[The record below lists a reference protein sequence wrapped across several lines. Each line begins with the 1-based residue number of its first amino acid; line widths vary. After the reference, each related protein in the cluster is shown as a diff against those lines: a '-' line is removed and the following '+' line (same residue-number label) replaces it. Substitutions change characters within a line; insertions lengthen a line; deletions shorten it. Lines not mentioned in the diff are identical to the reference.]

1 MDKIYELR
9 NIIDKTLR
17 KTFEPVFLEVVDESE
32 LHRGHVGF
40 KDGTQT
46 HFKIVISAKIFEK
59 MSRVSRE
66 RAIHKALGSS
76 MMKNIHA
83 LSIKFQ

>member
-1 MDKIYELR
+1 MDYVH
-9 NIIDKTLR
+9 IIDKTLR
-17 KTFEPVFLEVVDESE
+17 ECFDPVFLEVIDESE

-40 KDGTQT
+40 REGTQT
-46 HFKIVISAKIFEK
+46 HLKIVISAKIFEE

-66 RAIHKALGSS
+66 RAIHKALGFRTIQ
-76 MMKNIHA
+76 NIHA

>member
-1 MDKIYELR
+1 MNHV
-9 NIIDKTLR
+9 NIIEKTLR
-17 KTFEPVFLEVVDESE
+17 KAFEPIFLEVVDESE

-66 RAIHKALGSS
+66 RAVHKALGSRL
-76 MMKNIHA
+76 MQNIHA
-83 LSIKFQ
+83 LSINFQ

>member
-1 MDKIYELR
+1 MNYVQ
-9 NIIDKTLR
+9 IIDKTLR
-17 KTFEPVFLEVVDESE
+17 EYFNPTFLEVIDESE

-40 KDGTQT
+40 KEGTQT

-59 MSRVSRE
+59 MSKVSRE

-76 MMKNIHA
+76 IMQEIHA

>member
-1 MDKIYELR
+1 MNYVS
-9 NIIDKTLR
+9 IIDETLR
-17 KTFEPVFLEVVDESE
+17 KTFEPVYLKVLDESE
-32 LHRGHVGF
+32 LHRGHIGF

-46 HFKIVISAKIFEK
+46 HFKVEISAKIFEK

-66 RAIHKALGSS
+66 RAIHKALGPSI
-76 MMKNIHA
+76 MKNIHA

>member
-1 MDKIYELR
+1 MNYV
-9 NIIDKTLR
+9 NIIEQKLR
-17 KTFEPVFLEVVDESE
+17 ECFEPIFLEVVDESE

-40 KDGTQT
+40 KEGIQT
-46 HFKIVISAKIFEK
+46 HLRVVIRAKSFEK
-59 MSRVSRE
+59 MSRISRE

-76 MMKNIHA
+76 IMHNIHA

>member
-1 MDKIYELR
+1 MNYVS
-9 NIIDKTLR
+9 IIDETLR
-17 KTFEPVFLEVVDESE
+17 KTFEPIYLEVLDESE

-40 KDGTQT
+40 KDGIQT

-59 MSRVSRE
+59 MSRISRE

>member
-1 MDKIYELR
+1 MNYVH
-9 NIIDKTLR
+9 IIDKKLR
-17 KTFEPVFLEVVDESE
+17 ECFDPVFLEVVDESE

-40 KDGTQT
+40 KEGTQT

-66 RAIHKALGSS
+66 RAIHKALGSRT
-76 MMKNIHA
+76 MQEIHA
-83 LSIKFQ
+83 LSITFK

>member
-1 MDKIYELR
+1 MNYVQ
-9 NIIDKTLR
+9 IIDKALR
-17 KTFEPVFLEVVDESE
+17 EYFNPTFLEVIDESE

-40 KDGTQT
+40 KEGTQT

-66 RAIHKALGSS
+66 RAIHKAIGSS
-76 MMKNIHA
+76 IMQEIHA

>member
-1 MDKIYELR
+1 MNYVS
-9 NIIDKTLR
+9 IIDNTLR
-17 KTFEPVFLEVVDESE
+17 KTFEPIFLEVVDESE

-40 KDGTQT
+40 KDGIQT
-46 HFKIVISAKIFEK
+46 HFKIVIRAKIFEK

-76 MMKNIHA
+76 IIKNIHA

>member
-1 MDKIYELR
+1 MDYVTK
-9 NIIDKTLR
+9 IDKTLR
-17 KTFEPVFLEVVDESE
+17 KKFEPVFLEVLDESE

-40 KDGTQT
+40 KNGIQT

-66 RAIHKALGSS
+66 RAIHKAIGSS

-83 LSIKFQ
+83 LSIKFR

>member
-1 MDKIYELR
+1 MNYVQK
-9 NIIDKTLR
+9 IDKTLR
-17 KTFEPVFLEVVDESE
+17 ELFDPVFLEVIDESE

-40 KDGTQT
+40 KEGTQT
-46 HFKIVISAKIFEK
+46 HFKIVIRAKVFEK

-76 MMKNIHA
+76 TLQEIHA

>member
-1 MDKIYELR
+1 MNYVS
-9 NIIDKTLR
+9 IIDETLR
-17 KTFEPVFLEVVDESE
+17 ETFEPVYLEVLDESE

-40 KDGTQT
+40 KDGIQT
-46 HFKIVISAKIFEK
+46 HFKVVISAKFFER

-76 MMKNIHA
+76 IMQDIHA

>member
-1 MDKIYELR
+1 MNYVS
-9 NIIDKTLR
+9 IIDETLR
-17 KTFEPVFLEVVDESE
+17 KTFEPVYLEVLDESE

-40 KDGTQT
+40 KDGIQT

-83 LSIKFQ
+83 LSIKFR

>member
-1 MDKIYELR
+1 MNYV
-9 NIIDKTLR
+9 NIIEKTLR
-17 KTFEPVFLEVVDESE
+17 KTFKPVFLEVIDESE
-32 LHRGHVGF
+32 QHRGHSGF
-40 KDGTQT
+40 KEGTQT
-46 HFKIVISAKIFEK
+46 HFAIVIRAKIFEK

>member
-1 MDKIYELR
+1 MNYVYK
-9 NIIDKTLR
+9 IDKLLR
-17 KTFEPVFLEVVDESE
+17 ECFEPIFLEVIDESE

-40 KDGTQT
+40 KEGTQT
-46 HFKIVISAKIFEK
+46 HFKIVIRAKVFEK

-76 MMKNIHA
+76 TLQEIHA

>member
-1 MDKIYELR
+1 MNYLK
-9 NIIDKTLR
+9 IIDKTLR
-17 KTFEPVFLEVVDESE
+17 EYFNPTFLEVIDESE

-40 KDGTQT
+40 KEGTQT

-76 MMKNIHA
+76 TMQEIHA

>member
-1 MDKIYELR
+1 MNYVQ
-9 NIIDKTLR
+9 IIEKTLQEFFNP
-17 KTFEPVFLEVVDESE
+17 TFIEVIDESE

-40 KDGTQT
+40 KEGTQT

-59 MSRVSRE
+59 MSRLSRE

-76 MMKNIHA
+76 IMQEIHA

>member
-1 MDKIYELR
+1 MNYVD
-9 NIIDKTLR
+9 IIDKTLR
-17 KTFEPVFLEVVDESE
+17 KTFEPVYLKVLDESE
-32 LHRGHVGF
+32 LHRGHIGF

-46 HFKIVISAKIFEK
+46 HFKVEISAKIFEK

-66 RAIHKALGSS
+66 RAIHKALGPSI
-76 MMKNIHA
+76 MKNIHA

>member
-1 MDKIYELR
+1 MNYVS
-9 NIIDKTLR
+9 IIDNTLR
-17 KTFEPVFLEVVDESE
+17 KTFEPVFLEVLDESE
-32 LHRGHVGF
+32 LHRGHVGV

-46 HFKIVISAKIFEK
+46 HFNVVISAKIFEK
-59 MSRVSRE
+59 MCRGSRE

-83 LSIKFQ
+83 LSIKFK

>member
-1 MDKIYELR
+1 MNYVKIIETALR
-9 NIIDKTLR
+9 E
-17 KTFEPVFLEVVDESE
+17 TFDPTFLEVFDESE

-40 KDGTQT
+40 KEGTQT
-46 HFKIVISAKIFEK
+46 HFKIVISAEIFEK

-66 RAIHKALGSS
+66 RAVHKALGFKI
-76 MMKNIHA
+76 MHNIHA

>member
-1 MDKIYELR
+1 MNYVQ
-9 NIIDKTLR
+9 IIDKTLR
-17 KTFEPVFLEVVDESE
+17 EYFNPTFLEVIDESE

-40 KDGTQT
+40 KEGTQT

-66 RAIHKALGSS
+66 RAIHKVLGSS
-76 MMKNIHA
+76 TIQEIHA